1 MKKIPYKPGDVLVNR
16 YGMEFLVQDLSKN
29 ELVCFLKDC
38 SGNYSFEELE
48 ETGLKLKSSKEE
60 YVCDQGCYLSCT
72 KSINLNN
79 NCGKIIMPS
88 TPWRPKMNE
97 NYFSLNDSGT
107 IYELLWLDL
116 EIDNFRLKSG
126 NCFRTREEA
135 EEKLKEIMER
145 EV

>member
-1 MKKIPYKPGDVLVNR
+1 MEKIPYKPGDVLVNR

-60 YVCDQGCYLSCT
+60 LCDCLKFETCF
-72 KSINLNN
+72 
-79 NCGKIIMPS
+79 NCIKKFS
-88 TPWRPKMNE
+88 FPWRPEAGQK
-97 NYFSLNDSGT
+97 YF
-107 IYELLWLDL
+107 YLDTCGSV
-116 EIDNFRLKSG
+116 ESDYKSSVSIDLDDEFRYKSG

-135 EEKLKEIMER
+135 EEKLKKIMER